1 MRSKIVGRRG
11 SRLDLWQNGQHRAIN
26 LHAAA
31 RSSDVTKCRPIF
43 LRSKLL
49 PKLSINNKA
58 TSIEKQPSV
67 CHHRCQ
73 RTLVAYNVKSTTK
86 SSSRTVQDLYS
97 VNQAMSMFKFAAV
110 RKRRI
115 VVSDSDDEDSQS
127 KGAAQAVRILMTR

>member
-49 PKLSINNKA
+49 PKLSTNIA

-67 CHHRCQ
+67 CQHRCQ
-73 RTLVAYNVKSTTK
+73 RTPVAYIVRPTTK
-86 SSSRTVQDLYS
+86 SSSRTVQVLYT

-110 RKRRI
+110 RKCALLFLT
-115 VVSDSDDEDSQS
+115 QTT
-127 KGAAQAVRILMTR
+127 MTLNLKVLHRQYGY